1 MAVIG
6 FETLAQLAK
15 IEKTIDLAQEV
26 ICWNVPIEIEG
37 IEKSVLISAL
47 CSHHQEVLPD
57 TA

>member
-26 ICWNVPIEIEG
+26 ICWN
-37 IEKSVLISAL
+37 AL
-47 CSHHQEVLPD
+47 SRLKE
-57 TA
+57 